1 MSEHLRLALLTGRQG
16 SYQKQGIDSPSLPPS
31 NLSSNTIFSMM
42 SSLIILFKSIF
53 HVPPSLLPY
62 FIFLPY
68 FTTMTMI
75 GKNKNKTNYE
85 YNLSQ
90 FIRIGFMST
99 DIIVDFV
106 YCCSPQHLE
115 QCPAQ
120 GSHLIYILEYIH
132 ILYNQGLEMETYGT
146 FLGNSG

>member
-1 MSEHLRLALLTGRQG
+1 MS
-16 SYQKQGIDSPSLPPS
+16 PPA
-31 NLSSNTIFSMM
+31 
-42 SSLIILFKSIF
+42 
-53 HVPPSLLPY
+53 SLLPY
-62 FIFLPY
+62 FIFLLY

-75 GKNKNKTNYE
+75 GKNKNKTKTNYE

-115 QCPAQ
+115 QCPAH
-120 GSHLIYILEYIH
+120 GSHLICILEYIH
-132 ILYNQGLEMETYGT
+132 ILYKQGLEMETYGT